1 MKIDRHLL
9 QKSGAILLVSI
20 MLIVLTMGCASAWTI
35 TYDGNNATGGEV
47 PVDGTNYEK
56 FALVTVLDQNTL
68 EKTGFIFS
76 GWNEEADGS
85 GMSHDPDTLIA
96 ISYNVNLYA
105 QWEELLTVTY
115 HAPDATAGTVPVD
128 ETTYVADDVVTVLS
142 GSSLGRS
149 NYIFD
154 HWNTASDGSGT
165 DYDADDTFTITADV
179 DLYAIWEP
187 TYRVSYFSN
196 GGLIG
201 ASPMDLTK
209 YVEGDTVTVMDP
221 GTLGKEGCAFVEW
234 RMESVEGTSYDPGDT
249 FTMPGDSVTFYAI
262 WVTAYNVTYDANEA
276 TSGTAPT
283 DENSPYAEGATVT
296 VLGDNGLA
304 RTGYGFLEWNTQADG
319 NGDGYNPDDSF
330 EISSDTTLYAIWEAV
345 YTVTYNGNG
354 NTGGSAPTDENTYYT
369 DDYVSVMNI
378 GDLVKEGFEFI
389 HWSTVSDG
397 SGSNYTAFQQFQ
409 IDANTILYAIWGELF
424 HVTYD
429 ANEATGGMGPSD
441 STGYLSTDEITVLG
455 PNTLV
460 KDGYDFTGW
469 NTQSDGTGDYY
480 SPDDAMTITSDTT
493 LYAIWEET
501 LTVTYD
507 ANAGIG
513 SEPTDSTHYHSDDEV
528 TVTNEGELTKTGY
541 AFVGWNTASDRSG
554 TDYDPDD
561 TFNINAD
568 VTLYAVWECY
578 VVYYPNGAES
588 GSVPVDG
595 SGGYLEGD
603 EVTVLGQNDLV
614 LSDHEFM
621 GWNTESDGTGTFY
634 VYDET
639 FNIDGDTDLYAMWA
653 QNLSVTYHADDAD
666 TGAVHVDSTDYHSG
680 DEVTVLDDNNLYR
693 NGHVFAGWNTLSNG
707 EGTHYNESDTFE
719 ITADVDLYAQWYQQV
734 YVSYN
739 PNDETSGTAPED
751 GYPYLASLD
760 NVTVLGQSD
769 LLKTGFTFS
778 GWNLLEDCTGTN
790 YVEGDNFTITADTDL
805 YANWTCGVTYNSNGA
820 DDGSVPVDDV
830 VYHNEST
837 VSVLGQSG
845 LSRIGFS
852 FNGWNTESDGSGIN
866 YVLDDT
872 FSIAGDITLYANWT
886 CQVTYSNNSATSGTV
901 PIDATS
907 YHDGDYVT
915 VFGQSDLA
923 KTGFIFNGWNT
934 AADGSGTPYIADDT
948 FPVAGN
954 TILYAQ
960 WICSVA
966 YDDNGATSGTVP
978 EDSISYADG
987 DEVTVLGYSDLAKTG
1002 YALVGWNTADDR
1014 SGDDYDTDDTFNID
1028 GNTTLY
1034 AVWECYLTYDGNDQ
1048 TSGTAPLDPSGG
1060 YVPSDNEVTVLGQND
1075 LLRTG
1080 FTFSGWNTAA
1090 DGSGTNYAIDDMFI
1104 IDGNDTLYAYWTC
1117 QVIYNANSATGSV
1130 PVDSNIYQNASSVT
1144 ILGQS
1149 DLERTGFTYRGWN
1162 TQANGLGTHYN
1173 ESEVFTVT
1181 GNTILYAEWD
1191 EEFTVAYDGNGGTG
1205 TQTDST
1211 IYYTGDEVTIK
1222 DTGTLVRTYFE
1233 FANWNTAADGS
1244 GTSYTEDATFTITA
1258 DTTLYAQWR
1267 GYVTYDA
1274 NDADLGSVP
1283 VDIDNPYMENATVTV
1298 KGQNTLSK
1306 ADYIFVGWDTEADG
1320 SGTSYVEDDT
1330 FTMAGNETLYAQFDA
1345 NTYES
1350 GTMTIIEFESGS
1362 LSSVITERHST
1373 LTDVTSLTIK
1383 NGTISVADMGW
1394 IRDNL
1399 DNLETFRVIENGT
1412 FVNDTLPE
1420 FAFCDESFD
1429 AHDHITTVDL
1439 PTIDTVGAHA
1449 FRSGRISSINMPN
1462 VTTIEEKAFANSIIL
1477 MDVSLPAV
1485 TSMENSA
1492 FENCGSLTN
1501 VSLPELIIVPD
1512 NGFNNCNV
1520 LVNVTI
1526 PNVTTIGNG
1535 SFSYCTA
1542 LTTIVLS
1549 NVTTVGQSAFSY
1561 CDALTA
1567 INLPNATT
1575 VGQAAFGHCNNL
1587 DTAILPN
1594 VQTIEQQCF
1603 YSCDWLVTINVSN
1616 ATYIGDSAFESCTML
1631 PTISLPKVAIIDDN
1645 AFEYCTEMDNISA
1658 PLATSVG
1665 YEVFYDCY
1673 DLTTVYM
1680 PKVTDIDE
1688 YAFYESGLTKVDMPS
1703 LVNVS
1708 DSAFEDC
1715 EDLVTVSLPNVIII
1729 ENEAFE
1735 SCGSLTTVDA
1745 PKVREIDYGT
1755 FLDDELLT
1763 TVNMPL
1769 LTTAGDEV
1777 FNGCGLT
1784 NISLPALTNISADM
1798 FSDCYYMTSAY
1809 LPNVIGIDAAGFY
1822 YCKNLSTMTLGSTIP
1837 VVDDTIV
1844 SPHAVGDFEV
1854 FNELPEDRI
1863 LYVPATAVASY
1874 KAYNDTDPANDTWYG
1889 WTVTAIPTE
1898 GDDSSSGGGS
1908 SGGSSHYVVTQGEDS
1923 DNVESTATHTLPIHA
1938 GSKVNYDFSDSESPV
1953 IGVSFSPKQDKGTV
1967 VARVEVLSQKPD
1979 DVAESSGKF
1988 YKVMNINIGRTGTI
2002 SSDNANDITIE
2013 FKVSKEWIRE
2023 NNIDVSTI
2031 RLSRYHDD
2039 QWNDLPTYQEREEG
2053 EYIYFYAETPG
2064 FSVFEIVGDEIT
2076 STPVVEEMS
2085 VDSLS
2090 SNDVGD
2096 ISVDEGVEG
2105 NSNFALF
2112 AIIVI
2117 VLIAGI
2123 GYFVWNNKQN
2133 KDGKQ

>member
-47 PVDGTNYEK
+47 PVDGTNYEQ
-56 FALVTVLDQNTL
+56 FDLVTVLDQNTL

-187 TYRVSYFSN
+187 TYHVSYFSN

-221 GTLGKEGCAFVEW
+221 GTLGKEGCVFVEW

-249 FTMPGDSVTFYAI
+249 FTMPGDSVTLYAI

-283 DENSPYAEGATVT
+283 DGNSPYAEGATVT

-409 IDANTILYAIWGELF
+409 IDANTILYAMWGELF

-441 STGYLSTDEITVLG
+441 PTGYLSTDEITVLG

-469 NTQSDGTGDYY
+469 NTQSGGTGDYY
-480 SPDDAMTITSDTT
+480 SPDDAVTITSDTT

-507 ANAGIG
+507 ANAGTG

-541 AFVGWNTASDRSG
+541 TFVGWNTASDRTG
-554 TDYDPDD
+554 TDYDPND

-603 EVTVLGQNDLV
+603 EVTVLGQNNLV

-621 GWNTESDGTGTFY
+621 GWNTESDGSGTFY

-666 TGAVHVDSTDYHSG
+666 TGTVHVDSTDYHSG

-751 GYPYLASLD
+751 GYPYLAGVD

-769 LLKTGFTFS
+769 LLKIGFTFS

-852 FNGWNTESDGSGIN
+852 FNGWNTESDGSGTN

-886 CQVTYSNNSATSGTV
+886 CQVTYNNNSATSGTV

-923 KTGFIFNGWNT
+923 
-934 AADGSGTPYIADDT
+934 
-948 FPVAGN
+948 
-954 TILYAQ
+954 
-960 WICSVA
+960 
-966 YDDNGATSGTVP
+966 
-978 EDSISYADG
+978 
-987 DEVTVLGYSDLAKTG
+987 
-1002 YALVGWNTADDR
+1002 
-1014 SGDDYDTDDTFNID
+1014 
-1028 GNTTLY
+1028 
-1034 AVWECYLTYDGNDQ
+1034 
-1048 TSGTAPLDPSGG
+1048 
-1060 YVPSDNEVTVLGQND
+1060 
-1075 LLRTG
+1075 
-1080 FTFSGWNTAA
+1080 
-1090 DGSGTNYAIDDMFI
+1090 
-1104 IDGNDTLYAYWTC
+1104 
-1117 QVIYNANSATGSV
+1117 
-1130 PVDSNIYQNASSVT
+1130 
-1144 ILGQS
+1144 
-1149 DLERTGFTYRGWN
+1149 RTGFTYRGWN
-1162 TQANGLGTHYN
+1162 TQADGEGTHYD
-1173 ESEVFTVT
+1173 ESDIFTIT
-1181 GNTILYAEWD
+1181 GDITLYAEWD

-1244 GTSYTEDATFTITA
+1244 GTSYTEDDTFTITA

-1274 NDADLGSVP
+1274 NDADLGAVP

-1575 VGQAAFGHCNNL
+1575 VGQAAFCHCNNL

-1769 LTTAGDEV
+1769 LTTAGGEV

-1837 VVDDTIV
+1837 VVDETIV

-1908 SGGSSHYVVTQGEDS
+1908 SGGSSHYVVTQSEDS

-1938 GSKVNYDFSDSESPV
+1938 GSKVNYDFSGSKGPV

-2002 SSDNANDITIE
+2002 SSDNANDINIE
-2013 FKVSKEWIRE
+2013 FRVSKEWIRE

-2053 EYIYFYAETPG
+2053 EYVYFYAETPG

-2076 STPVVEEMS
+2076 STPVVEETS
-2085 VDSLS
+2085 TDTPSPNAVEDIPVD
-2090 SNDVGD
+2090 GG
-2096 ISVDEGVEG
+2096 IKEH
-2105 NSNFALF
+2105 SNFAVF
-2112 AIIVI
+2112 VI

-2133 KDGKQ
+2133 KDGKH